1 MMKREL
7 SSIAEVRVELISDEK
22 YEGDLCQWMVAHW

>member
-7 SSIAEVRVELISDEK
+7 SSVADARVELISDEK
-22 YEGDLCQWMVAHW
+22 YEGDLCRWMVAHW